1 MTTRRKLLSALGAI
15 SVVMPVASFAQQP
28 TKKVARVGYLSAVTA
43 AVDAPR
49 LDAFRQR
56 LRELGY
62 IDGQNIVFDYRHA
75 DANSGLLPGL
85 AEELVRLKV
94 DIVVAVATSAAVAAK
109 KASRTVPIV
118 FLGVFDPV
126 AAGLVDNLARPTGN
140 ITGFSNMIS
149 ELSAK
154 RLELLKESVPKL
166 SRIAVMWEPHIVS
179 SAQQWK
185 ESELA
190 AKKLGLQIHSMQ
202 ISGPNQ
208 YESAFKEAAAAH
220 SAALAVTLTPTFL
233 SDQKQIADLA
243 IKHRWP
249 SIYAYESSVDAGGFM
264 SYGPNPIDSYQRA
277 AVNVDKILKGAKP
290 ADLPIQ
296 QPTEF
301 ELVVNLKTAQ
311 QIGVKVPQP
320 VLSRANKLIN

>member
-1 MTTRRKLLSALGAI
+1 MTTRRELLGALGVI
-15 SVVMPVASFAQQP
+15 STVMPFASFAQQSA
-28 TKKVARVGYLSAVTA
+28 KKVARVGYLSAVSP

-49 LDAFRQR
+49 LDALRQR
-56 LRELGY
+56 LRQLGY
-62 IDGQNIVFDYRHA
+62 TDRQNIAFDYRHA
-75 DANSGLLPGL
+75 DANSGELPGL

-109 KASRTVPIV
+109 NASRTVPIV
-118 FLGVFDPV
+118 FIGVFDLI

-166 SRIAVMWEPHIVS
+166 SRIAVMWEPQIVS

-190 AKKLGLQIHSMQ
+190 SKKLGLQIHSMQ
-202 ISGPNQ
+202 IRGPNQ
-208 YESAFKEAAAAH
+208 YESAFTEAAAAR

-233 SDQKQIADLA
+233 SDQKQVADLA

-249 SIYAYESSVDAGGFM
+249 SIFAYESSVDAGGFM
-264 SYGPNPIDSYQRA
+264 SYGPNPIDQYRRA
-277 AVNVDKILKGAKP
+277 ATYVDKLLKGAKP
-290 ADLPIQ
+290 ADMPVQ

-301 ELVVNLKTAQ
+301 ELVVNQKTAKK
-311 QIGVKVPQP
+311 IGVMVPQS
-320 VLSRANKLIN
+320 VLARAEKVIE